1 MKMRLNYF
9 FSIGLDVVAFIS
21 TSRGRYTTKVFKSM
35 KAKSMVF
42 FTTLAPPCDQVKEI
56 AKMLFL
62 NTNQV
67 GNKLDAKLKKQV
79 RWFGFFGLKF
89 VSFLSFSQAQGLTER
104 LFEPLHK

>member
-1 MKMRLNYF
+1 MKMRQNCSC
-9 FSIGLDVVAFIS
+9 SIGLDVVAFIS

-42 FTTLAPPCDQVKEI
+42 FTTLTPCDQVKEI

-79 RWFGFFGLKF
+79 RWFGFFGLKYRVAAINQEF
-89 VSFLSFSQAQGLTER
+89 FSSI
-104 LFEPLHK
+104 F

>member
-1 MKMRLNYF
+1 MGEGKGDGAM
-9 FSIGLDVVAFIS
+9 
-21 TSRGRYTTKVFKSM
+21 SM

-42 FTTLAPPCDQVKEI
+42 ISTLAPCDQVKEI

-79 RWFGFFGLKF
+79 RWLGFWSKICIS
-89 VSFLSFSQAQGLTER
+89 SFIFQYSETY
-104 LFEPLHK
+104 